1 MAGEIAEL
9 MARLVR
15 AWNAHDVEAIAA
27 CYAPDYVGVDVAQ
40 ATPLHGSHGARSA
53 AVRYLRAFPDLQFS
67 GDWLIQDTRVA
78 LIWTLRG
85 THQGR
90 LLRIPPSD
98 PAQRSGDHDP
108 RGFGADGARRPDHR
122 GRFRLGCGWIPACDW
137 PASRIVT
144 ARQWA
149 MELTQPRWFP

>member
-1 MAGEIAEL
+1 MAGVIAEL

-27 CYAPDYVGVDVAQ
+27 CYAPDYIGVDVAQ
-40 ATPLHGSHGARSA
+40 ATPLRGSHSARSA
-53 AVRYLRAFPDLQFS
+53 AARYLRAFPDLQLT

-90 LLRIPPSD
+90 LLRIPPSGR
-98 PAQRSGDHDP
+98 AIMV
-108 RGFGADGARRPDHR
+108 RGVSVLTVRDG
-122 GRFRLGCGWIPACDW
+122 
-137 PASRIVT
+137 RITEGISIWDV
-144 ARQWA
+144 AGFLRVIGLLP
-149 MELTQPRWFP
+149 EL